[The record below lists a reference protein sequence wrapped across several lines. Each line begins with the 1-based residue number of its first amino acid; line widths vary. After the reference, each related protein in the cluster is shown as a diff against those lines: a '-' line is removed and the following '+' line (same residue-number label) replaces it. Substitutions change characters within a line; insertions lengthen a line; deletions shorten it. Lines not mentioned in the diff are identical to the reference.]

1 MKLVARVESLDH
13 HLVLNVLVPLVLLV
27 FVAVAA
33 HGDAVLGVVGN
44 VRRERVDALRVQR
57 RQGPRER
64 FRLELGHVRMPGRQV
79 P

>member
-1 MKLVARVESLDH
+1 MNLHETCRVQSLDH

-27 FVAVAA
+27 LVAVTA

-57 RQGPRER
+57 RQ
-64 FRLELGHVRMPGRQV
+64 
-79 P
+79 